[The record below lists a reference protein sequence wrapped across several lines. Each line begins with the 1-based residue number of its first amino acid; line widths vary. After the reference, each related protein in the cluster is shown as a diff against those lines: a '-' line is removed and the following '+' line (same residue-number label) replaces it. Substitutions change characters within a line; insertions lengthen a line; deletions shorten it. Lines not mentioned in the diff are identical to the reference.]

1 MNQNIIVYGDFTLDL
16 KKYPRKGTSKEN
28 TDIIIITFLMHEE
41 YLTKCAKSLDDA
53 IKYFNGC
60 KEYFYNYH
68 TPDNVIK
75 RYSAKEIIQLH
86 TMITNHPLR
95 NTNDYYNFMKN
106 FQYADQC
113 YISYLKC
120 RNFYMDLFKSI
131 KNAKDAHFERRD
143 YFYKIV
149 PPMEIYG
156 FMKNNIVGQIY
167 SAYELMEL
175 FTFTHYLKNHKIIKE
190 LPIPSFVEKINEEEN
205 NKYMK
210 RLYEIPKKNIYKAE
224 KNIEK
229 EFQNKNV
236 FRKILKNKNI
246 KKNQEEDLE
255 EEDLEEEDLEEE
267 EEEEDCEAC
276 NIQPNLSQLTFENF
290 HKKNYNNLNNNNYES
305 KNRVTNTSLW
315 DSNQSS
321 IFN

>member
-1 MNQNIIVYGDFTLDL
+1 MNQNMNQNIIVYGDFTLDL
-16 KKYPRKGTSKEN
+16 KKYPRKESPKEK

-41 YLTKCAKSLDDA
+41 YLTKCAKSLDDS

-60 KEYFYNYH
+60 KEYFYTYH
-68 TPDNVIK
+68 TPDNVVK

-86 TMITNHPLR
+86 NMLTNHPLR
-95 NTNDYYNFMKN
+95 TPNDYYNFMKN

-113 YISYLKC
+113 YISYLRCKD
-120 RNFYMDLFKSI
+120 FYMNLFKSI

-143 YFYKIV
+143 YFYKII

-167 SAYELMEL
+167 NAYELMEL

-210 RLYEIPKKNIYKAE
+210 KLYEIPKE
-224 KNIEK
+224 KYSLE
-229 EFQNKNV
+229 
-236 FRKILKNKNI
+236 NI
-246 KKNQEEDLE
+246 KENKISKNRFKKIVKKEENEIQEDIKENKIEEDI
-255 EEDLEEEDLEEE
+255 
-267 EEEEDCEAC
+267 EDC
-276 NIQPNLSQLTFENF
+276 NIIENSLKELTFENF
-290 HKKNYNNLNNNNYES
+290 NKHHYQHQNNYES
-305 KNRVTNTSLW
+305 KNRITNTSLW

-321 IFN
+321 ILN

>member
-68 TPDNVIK
+68 TPDNIIK

-86 TMITNHPLR
+86 TMLTNHPLR
-95 NTNDYYNFMKN
+95 TMNDYYNFMKN

-113 YISYLKC
+113 YISYLRCKD
-120 RNFYMDLFKSI
+120 FYMNLFKSI

-143 YFYKIV
+143 YFYKVI

-156 FMKNNIVGQIY
+156 FMKNNIAGQVY

-190 LPIPSFVEKINEEEN
+190 LPIPSFVPKINEEEN

-210 RLYEIPKKNIYKAE
+210 RLYEIPKENNILENVKENKIVKNRFKKIVK
-224 KNIEK
+224 K
-229 EFQNKNV
+229 E
-236 FRKILKNKNI
+236 I
-246 KKNQEEDLE
+246 E
-255 EEDLEEEDLEEE
+255 EEDEKEI
-267 EEEEDCEAC
+267 
-276 NIQPNLSQLTFENF
+276 NIIENNLKELTFENF
-290 HKKNYNNLNNNNYES
+290 NKNHYQMQNNFES
-305 KNRVTNTSLW
+305 KNRITNTSLW

-321 IFN
+321 ILN

>member
-68 TPDNVIK
+68 TPDNIVK

-86 TMITNHPLR
+86 TMLTNHPLR
-95 NTNDYYNFMKN
+95 TMNDYYNFMKN

-113 YISYLKC
+113 YISYLRCKD
-120 RNFYMDLFKSI
+120 FYMNLFKSI

-156 FMKNNIVGQIY
+156 FMKNNIVGQVY

-190 LPIPSFVEKINEEEN
+190 LPIPSFVPKINEEEN

-210 RLYEIPKKNIYKAE
+210 RLYEIPKENNILENVKENKIVKNRFKKIVK
-224 KNIEK
+224 K
-229 EFQNKNV
+229 EEN
-236 FRKILKNKNI
+236 
-246 KKNQEEDLE
+246 E
-255 EEDLEEEDLEEE
+255 EEDEKEI
-267 EEEEDCEAC
+267 
-276 NIQPNLSQLTFENF
+276 NIIENNLKELTFENF
-290 HKKNYNNLNNNNYES
+290 NKNHYQMQNNYES
-305 KNRVTNTSLW
+305 KNRITNTSLW
-315 DSNQSS
+315 DSNQSF
-321 IFN
+321 ILN

>member
-16 KKYPRKGTSKEN
+16 KKYPRIGSAKEK
-28 TDIIIITFLMHEE
+28 TDIIIITFLMHED

-68 TPDNVIK
+68 TPDNIVK

-86 TMITNHPLR
+86 NMLTNHPLR
-95 NTNDYYNFMKN
+95 TPNDYYHFMKN

-113 YISYLKC
+113 YISYLRCKD
-120 RNFYMDLFKSI
+120 FYMNLFKSI

-143 YFYKIV
+143 YFYKVV

-156 FMKNNIVGQIY
+156 HMKNNIMGQIY

-190 LPIPSFVEKINEEEN
+190 LPIPSFVPKINEEEN

-210 RLYEIPKKNIYKAE
+210 ELYKIPKE
-224 KNIEK
+224 KYTLE
-229 EFQNKNV
+229 
-236 FRKILKNKNI
+236 NI
-246 KKNQEEDLE
+246 KENKISKNRFKKIVKKEIE
-255 EEDLEEEDLEEE
+255 EEDEKEIDIIE
-267 EEEEDCEAC
+267 
-276 NIQPNLSQLTFENF
+276 NNLKELTFENF
-290 HKKNYNNLNNNNYES
+290 NKHHYQPQNNYES
-305 KNRVTNTSLW
+305 KNRITNTSLW

-321 IFN
+321 ISN

>member
-16 KKYPRKGTSKEN
+16 KKYPRIGTNKEK

-41 YLTKCAKSLDDA
+41 FLTKCDKSLNDA

-60 KEYFYNYH
+60 KEYSYVYH

-75 RYSAKEIIQLH
+75 RYTAKEIIQLH
-86 TMITNHPLR
+86 TMLTNNVLR
-95 NTNDYYNFMKN
+95 NSNDYYNFMKN
-106 FQYADQC
+106 FQYIDQC

-120 RNFYMDLFKSI
+120 RDFYMNLFKSI

-143 YFYKIV
+143 YVYKIL

-156 FMKNNIVGQIY
+156 FMKSQIIGQIY

-190 LPIPSFVEKINEEEN
+190 LPIPSFIEKINEEQN

-210 RLYEIPKKNIYKAE
+210 RLYEIPQN
-224 KNIEK
+224 NGNTHIEK
-229 EFQNKNV
+229 PLRKMLKSKEF
-236 FRKILKNKNI
+236 I
-246 KKNQEEDLE
+246 KKKIKENENENEIENEDS
-255 EEDLEEEDLEEE
+255 
-267 EEEEDCEAC
+267 
-276 NIQPNLSQLTFENF
+276 ILSQLTFQNF
-290 HKKNYNNLNNNNYES
+290 NKNNYNNNDAFVS
-305 KNRVTNTSLW
+305 KNRITNTSLW
-315 DSNQSS
+315 DLNQSN
-321 IFN
+321 IMN

>member
-16 KKYPRKGTSKEN
+16 KKYPRSGTNKEK
-28 TDIIIITFLMHEE
+28 TDIIIITFLMHED

-60 KEYFYNYH
+60 KEYFYIYH
-68 TPDNVIK
+68 TPDNVVK

-86 TMITNHPLR
+86 TMLTNHPLR
-95 NTNDYYNFMKN
+95 THNDYYNFMKN

-120 RNFYMDLFKSI
+120 RDFYMNLFKSI

-143 YFYKIV
+143 YVYKVV

-156 FMKNNIVGQIY
+156 FMKNAIVGQIY

-190 LPIPSFVEKINEEEN
+190 LPIPSFVEKINEEQN

-210 RLYEIPKKNIYKAE
+210 RLYEIPKNTNDVKVGIEVKKTNI
-224 KNIEK
+224 
-229 EFQNKNV
+229 NKNSL
-236 FRKILKNKNI
+236 RKILENKGYI
-246 KKNQEEDLE
+246 KKIEIKEEFE
-255 EEDLEEEDLEEE
+255 EEKEEE
-267 EEEEDCEAC
+267 EENSESMEEEEVEDSS
-276 NIQPNLSQLTFENF
+276 LSQLTFQNF
-290 HKKNYNNLNNNNYES
+290 QKNNYNNYDAYVS
-305 KNRVTNTSLW
+305 KNRITNTSLW
-315 DSNQSS
+315 DSNQSN
-321 IFN
+321 IMN